1 MKHIKT
7 YENINLKYKKDDYV
21 IITGYPDFDPFVK
34 IYLVNS
40 KKSKRSWDYLV
51 MGFEY
56 STQKIQGT
64 YIDELDIIRKLTPYE
79 IDEYEAKENAYKYNL

>member
-1 MKHIKT
+1 
-7 YENINLKYKKDDYV
+7 
-21 IITGYPDFDPFVK
+21 
-34 IYLVNS
+34 
-40 KKSKRSWDYLV
+40 